1 MRGIFGINMVPKEIV
16 VRNNFHSFF
25 FFFKFTQSKTITP
38 SIQKGL
44 VRVKEN
50 EKTLEEK
57 KKKKPQK
64 TRETFIPVQ
73 KTVRSV
79 KQTTDKLN

>member
-57 KKKKPQK
+57 KKKKTTENK
-64 TRETFIPVQ
+64 RNLYSCSKDCE
-73 KTVRSV
+73 KCEADYR
-79 KQTTDKLN
+79 QT